1 MRRLTPGQG
10 ARQRASHG
18 APALLLVAAIAE
30 LALVTATWG
39 APATARARAGSASVP
54 AGLPSHFS
62 FGLMDAPGGAS
73 FLDNMRQRNGTAW
86 DYRYQYLA
94 GGVNT
99 GAGWS
104 TWNQPAGSFATY
116 YLQESA
122 SHGYRPAFVYY
133 NLLQSRGPS
142 GGGEAGTDLAHL
154 ADPATMHAYY
164 ADWTLLM
171 QRIGAAG
178 QPVLVIV
185 EPDLWGF
192 IEQAAVRA
200 GTNSAASVPASVASA
215 GNATL
220 AGLPNTAQ
228 GFARALLTLRT
239 HYASNAVLALHAS
252 PWGTLTDIASD
263 PRTGLDAA
271 GLGRQTAAF
280 LRTAG
285 LAGTP
290 GLPSGLAPFDLVS
303 ADIADHDSGQSG
315 IWWDP
320 TNQRFPN
327 FARYLTYASALTS
340 SAGARLLLWQV
351 PVGNQVYETED
362 NSPGHTQDNKAT
374 YIVGHVAALAAAG
387 IVGVLFGPGN
397 GGTTAT
403 DGRRDSI
410 TNGSGAPIS
419 SYQCARCNTQVS
431 VYPDD
436 DGGYLRLQLGQYY
449 THDAYPL
456 PGAGNAAPA
465 PEATATPA
473 RRASP
478 TATGTRSA
486 AATVGRASRGGESAA
501 GAGGALGMVPWLV
514 GGGLLLLGGAGGA
527 YLRRRQSKSERAQK
541 AARETVRVKT
551 PW

>member
-1 MRRLTPGQG
+1 MRRLTNGRG

-18 APALLLVAAIAE
+18 APALLLVAAVAE
-30 LALVTATWG
+30 LALVVATWP
-39 APATARARAGSASVP
+39 APATARARVGSDNVP

-73 FLDNMRQRNGTAW
+73 FLDSMRQHNGTAW

-104 TWNQPAGSFATY
+104 TWNQPAGAFATY

-133 NLLQSRGPS
+133 NLLQSKGPS
-142 GGGEAGTDLAHL
+142 GPSGSGEAGADLAHL
-154 ADPATMHAYY
+154 ADPTTMHTYY

-215 GNATL
+215 GNAAL

-228 GFARALLTLRT
+228 GFAFALLTLRAR
-239 HYASNAVLALHAS
+239 YAPTAVLALHAS

-285 LAGTP
+285 LATA
-290 GLPSGLAPFDLVS
+290 PSSLAPFDLVS
-303 ADIADHDSGQSG
+303 TDIADHDSGQSG

-340 SAGARLLLWQV
+340 SAGTRLLLWQV

-374 YIVGHVAALAAAG
+374 YIVGHVAELAAAG
-387 IVGVLFGPGN
+387 IVGALFGPGN

-403 DGRRDSI
+403 DGRRDGI

-419 SYQCARCNTQVS
+419 TYGCARCNTQVS

-436 DGGYLRLQLGQYY
+436 DGGYLRIQLGQYY
-449 THDAYPL
+449 THGAYPL
-456 PGAGNAAPA
+456 PGAAIAALPSK
-465 PEATATPA
+465 ATATAA

-486 AATVGRASRGGESAA
+486 VATAGRASRGGGSAA
-501 GAGGALGMVPWLV
+501 GAGGALSVVPWLV
-514 GGGLLLLGGAGGA
+514 GGGLLMLGGAGGA
-527 YLRRRQSKSERAQK
+527 YLRRRQSRGERAQK
-541 AARETVRVKT
+541 AASETVRVKT

>member
-1 MRRLTPGQG
+1 MRRLTPGRG
-10 ARQRASHG
+10 ARQHASHG
-18 APALLLVAAIAE
+18 ALAVLLVATVAE
-30 LALVTATWG
+30 LALVAATWR
-39 APATARARAGSASVP
+39 APASARARVGSASVP

-73 FLDNMRQRNGTAW
+73 ALDSMRQRNGTAW

-104 TWNQPAGSFATY
+104 TWNQPAGAFATY

-133 NLLQSRGPS
+133 NLLQSKGPS

-154 ADPATMHAYY
+154 ADPTTMHAYY

-215 GNATL
+215 GDAAL
-220 AGLPNTAQ
+220 AGVPNPAQ
-228 GFARALLTLRT
+228 GFALALLTLRA

-290 GLPSGLAPFDLVS
+290 GLPSGLAPFDIVS

-327 FARYLTYASALTS
+327 FTRYLTYASALTS
-340 SAGARLLLWQV
+340 SAGAHLLLWQG
-351 PVGNQVYETED
+351 PGGNQGYETED
-362 NSPGHTQDNKAT
+362 NSPRPTPDNKT
-374 YIVGHVAALAAAG
+374 TDMVGRGSPLAA
-387 IVGVLFGPGN
+387 P
-397 GGTTAT
+397 
-403 DGRRDSI
+403 R
-410 TNGSGAPIS
+410 
-419 SYQCARCNTQVS
+419 
-431 VYPDD
+431 
-436 DGGYLRLQLGQYY
+436 
-449 THDAYPL
+449 
-456 PGAGNAAPA
+456 
-465 PEATATPA
+465 
-473 RRASP
+473 
-478 TATGTRSA
+478 
-486 AATVGRASRGGESAA
+486 
-501 GAGGALGMVPWLV
+501 
-514 GGGLLLLGGAGGA
+514 
-527 YLRRRQSKSERAQK
+527 
-541 AARETVRVKT
+541 
-551 PW
+551 

>member
-1 MRRLTPGQG
+1 MRRLTPGRG
-10 ARQRASHG
+10 ARQHASHG
-18 APALLLVAAIAE
+18 ALALLLVATVAE
-30 LALVTATWG
+30 LALVAATWG
-39 APATARARAGSASVP
+39 APTTARARVGSESMP

-62 FGLMDAPGGAS
+62 FGLVDAPGGAS
-73 FLDNMRQRNGTAW
+73 ALDSMRQRNGTAW

-104 TWNQPAGSFATY
+104 TWNQPAGAFATY
-116 YLQESA
+116 YLQVSA
-122 SHGYRPAFVYY
+122 GHGYRPAFVYY
-133 NLLQSRGPS
+133 NLLQSKGPS
-142 GGGEAGTDLAHL
+142 GPSGSGEAGTDLAHL
-154 ADPATMHAYY
+154 ADPTTMHAYY

-171 QRIGAAG
+171 QHIGAAAGG

-192 IEQAAVRA
+192 IEQAAARA
-200 GTNSAASVPASVASA
+200 GSKSAASVPASVTSA
-215 GNATL
+215 GNAAL
-220 AGLPNTAQ
+220 AGLPNTAR
-228 GFARALLTLRT
+228 GFALALLTLRAP
-239 HYASNAVLALHAS
+239 YAPNAVLALHAS

-285 LAGTP
+285 LATT
-290 GLPSGLAPFDLVS
+290 PSGLAPFDLVS

-320 TNQRFPN
+320 TNTTFPN

-340 SAGARLLLWQV
+340 SAGAQLLLWQM
-351 PVGNQVYETED
+351 PLGIQVYETEG

-374 YIVGHVAALAAAG
+374 YIVGHVSALAAAG

-403 DGRRDSI
+403 DGRRDGI
-410 TNGSGAPIS
+410 TNGSGASIS
-419 SYQCARCNTQVS
+419 SYQCVRCNTQVS

-436 DGGYLRLQLGQYY
+436 DGGYLRLQLGSYY
-449 THDAYPL
+449 THGAHPL
-456 PGAGNAAPA
+456 PGKGNAAPA
-465 PEATATPA
+465 SKATATPA

-478 TATGTRSA
+478 AATGTRSA
-486 AATVGRASRGGESAA
+486 ASTAGSASRGGV
-501 GAGGALGMVPWLV
+501 LGVVPWLV
-514 GGGLLLLGGAGGA
+514 GGGLLVLGGAGGA
-527 YLRRRQSKSERAQK
+527 YLRRRQSKRERAQK
-541 AARETVRVKT
+541 AASETVRVKI
-551 PW
+551 PC

>member
-1 MRRLTPGQG
+1 MRRLTPGRG
-10 ARQRASHG
+10 ARQHASHG
-18 APALLLVAAIAE
+18 ALAVLLVATVAE
-30 LALVTATWG
+30 LALVAATWR
-39 APATARARAGSASVP
+39 APASARARVGSDSMP

-73 FLDNMRQRNGTAW
+73 ALDSMRQRNGTAW

-104 TWNQPAGSFATY
+104 TWNQPAGAFATY

-133 NLLQSRGPS
+133 NLLQSKGPAGS
-142 GGGEAGTDLAHL
+142 GEAGTDLAHL
-154 ADPATMHAYY
+154 ADPTTMHAYY

-171 QRIGAAG
+171 QHIGAAAGG
-178 QPVLVIV
+178 QPVLVVV

-192 IEQAAVRA
+192 IEQAAVRV
-200 GTNSAASVPASVASA
+200 GSNSAASVPASVASA
-215 GNATL
+215 GNAAL

-228 GFARALLTLRT
+228 GFALALLTLRAR
-239 HYASNAVLALHAS
+239 YAPNAVLALHAS
-252 PWGTLTDIASD
+252 PWGTLTDIASN
-263 PRTGLDAA
+263 TSASLDAA

-290 GLPSGLAPFDLVS
+290 GLPAGIAPFDLVS

-315 IWWDP
+315 IWWDL
-320 TNQRFPN
+320 TNTTFPN

-340 SAGARLLLWQV
+340 SAGAQLLLWQV

-362 NSPGHTQDNKAT
+362 NSRGHTQDNKAT

-403 DGRRDSI
+403 DGRRDGI

-419 SYQCARCNTQVS
+419 SYKCARCNTQVS
-431 VYPDD
+431 IYPDD
-436 DGGYLRLQLGQYY
+436 DGGYLRLQLGSYY
-449 THDAYPL
+449 THGAYPP
-456 PGAGNAAPA
+456 PGKGNAAPA
-465 PEATATPA
+465 SKATATPA

-478 TATGTRSA
+478 AATGTRSA
-486 AATVGRASRGGESAA
+486 ASIAGSASRGG
-501 GAGGALGMVPWLV
+501 ALGVVPWLV
-514 GGGLLLLGGAGGA
+514 GGGLLVLGGAGGA
-527 YLRRRQSKSERAQK
+527 YLRRRQSKRERAQK
-541 AARETVRVKT
+541 AAGETVRVKT